1 MLKTPSYQ
9 QKLRQAKRIAVDL
22 IITMGL
28 LAFWFTLYE
37 IYEV

>member
-1 MLKTPSYQ
+1 MSKTPSYL
-9 QKLRQAKRIAVDL
+9 QKAKRIAVDV

-37 IYEV
+37 IFEY